1 MKKLIIIF
9 IGLVFLMF
17 FTSCEKNNFLNGT
30 TWNNRE
36 KSDVS
41 ASIEFGNNDCY
52 IYIKVYGKT
61 HKTVPYD
68 YILNYPKVVMY
79 AKEEGMADLEG
90 TISDNSMSVR
100 NLDKDSYFDTFY
112 KQ

>member
-1 MKKLIIIF
+1 M
-9 IGLVFLMF
+9 
-17 FTSCEKNNFLNGT
+17 
-30 TWNNRE
+30 
-36 KSDVS
+36 
-41 ASIEFGNNDCY
+41 EFCY
-52 IYIKVYGKT
+52 CN
-61 HKTVPYD
+61 KTVPYD

-112 KQ
+112 YLCRKPIGL